1 MKRQVLGLYAQCLR
15 SARRCPEWTQR
26 EMMKAYVRMK
36 FRAEAGTRD
45 PDRVRRL
52 LADAREELERMD
64 YFHSVY
70 AEKQRLQAAAR
81 DQPSQE
87 GGGEDDDKEVE
98 VAAESRTDACPHC
111 GTLYQPAEAKF
122 CSNCGERRQQR

>member
-36 FRAEAGTRD
+36 FRAEVGTRD
-45 PDRVRRL
+45 PDRVRWM

-70 AEKQRLQAAAR
+70 AEKQRLKAAR
-81 DQPSQE
+81 DQPSHE
-87 GGGEDDDKEVE
+87 GEVEDGKEAE
-98 VAAESRTDACPHC
+98 VAAESRKDACPLC

-122 CSNCGERRQQR
+122 CSNCGERRQQL